1 MDIDNRIH
9 TYFQA
14 EAESLQ
20 VESIYLGL
28 GYSAVVLQDGRCG
41 LCYTPKGSGNS
52 CSVNKNKDEYER
64 YPAIKLL
71 KNIKK
76 EDPLGRAMAIAL
88 CNALNQDHSL
98 LQDEDDGNLIRD
110 LKLNTGDNVAMI
122 GYFAPIVSYLNTHG
136 ITVRVYDIGKEVG
149 SEEEFYQWAET
160 ESDALILTAT
170 SLINSSLEEVLS
182 HFNGNRIPTVLM
194 GPSTIMAKELYRDLP
209 IDLLAGST
217 VSNRD
222 GVIKSIRNGR
232 GTPYLHKDCKK
243 VCLYLQG

>member
-14 EAESLQ
+14 EADSLH
-20 VESIYLGL
+20 VENIFLGL

-52 CSVNKNKDEYER
+52 CSVNKNKEEYEG
-64 YPAIKLL
+64 YPASKLL
-71 KNIKK
+71 WNIKK
-76 EDPLGRAMAIAL
+76 EDPLGRTMAIAL
-88 CNALNQDHSL
+88 CNALNQDHSF

-110 LKLNTGDNVAMI
+110 LKLNAGDNVAMI
-122 GYFAPIVSYLNTHG
+122 GYFAPIVSYLREHD
-136 ITVRVYDIGKEVG
+136 ITVRAYDIGKEVG
-149 SEEEFYQWAET
+149 SEQELYHWAEA

-182 HFNGNRIPTVLM
+182 HFNGKRIPTVLM
-194 GPSTIMAKELYRDLP
+194 GPSTIMVKELYRDLP

-217 VSNRD
+217 VFNRD

-243 VCLYLQG
+243 VHLYL